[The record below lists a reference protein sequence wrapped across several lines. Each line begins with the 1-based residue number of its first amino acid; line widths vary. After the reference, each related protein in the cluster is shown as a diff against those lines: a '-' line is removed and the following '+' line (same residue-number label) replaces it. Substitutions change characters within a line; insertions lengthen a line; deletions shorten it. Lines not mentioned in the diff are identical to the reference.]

1 MYELEETE
9 FEEFYDDVSV
19 IKSNNLM
26 TEQLLQIWLQIES
39 PNISFPIAT
48 RNIDYSF
55 GTLGKHA
62 Y

>member
-1 MYELEETE
+1 MYELEEIE

-48 RNIDYSF
+48 RDTDYSF
-55 GTLGKHA
+55 GILGKHA
-62 Y
+62 D